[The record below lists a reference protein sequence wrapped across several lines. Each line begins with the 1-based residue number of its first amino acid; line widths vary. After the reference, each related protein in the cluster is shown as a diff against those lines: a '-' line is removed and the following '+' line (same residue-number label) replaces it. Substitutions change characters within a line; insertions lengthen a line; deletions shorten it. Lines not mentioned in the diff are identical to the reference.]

1 VYISIGYQLSHS
13 EVENMRTQRRSS
25 SRVLFSVLTAMI
37 AVAAGA
43 AAAQESKPTPV
54 QASMRGMFVSLAKVY
69 GYSLD
74 AEAFADPANRQE
86 IVSTLEAL
94 AKNADQLEAHGGGL
108 DPSFDFM
115 RRSLSR
121 DAHDALERFQSANYV
136 GSRFVLSKI
145 TENCVTC
152 HTKLPAERKF
162 DLGKEFL
169 DAVEADKLPP
179 TSRATL
185 QVATR
190 QFSDA
195 MKTYESILSSSR
207 VTGADLV
214 MFDVFENYLR
224 ISIGAM
230 NDIKRPTETLKEFVR
245 RPDMPED
252 VKADARA
259 WIGSLETLNLNAPKG
274 EDLATARRM
283 VDEAMKKT
291 KSRSDRS
298 RLVDF
303 IGSITLVHRY
313 LRSKPQNTLDVAEAY
328 YLLGVA
334 ESYVAHSYWI
344 SETDYLLEKAIRL
357 APKSDV
363 AKQAFAFL
371 EDYTHSEYKVA
382 PARSVPPELQTNL
395 EELRKLTEQ

>member
-1 VYISIGYQLSHS
+1 
-13 EVENMRTQRRSS
+13 MKTQRRSS
-25 SRVLFSVLTAMI
+25 SRVLYSVAAAMI
-37 AVAAGA
+37 VCAAGVAAT
-43 AAAQESKPTPV
+43 QESKQTTT
-54 QASMRGMFVSLAKVY
+54 QASMRGMFVALSTVY

-74 AEAFADPANRQE
+74 AQAFADPANRQE

-94 AKNADQLEAHGGGL
+94 TKNADQLETHGGGL

-121 DAHDALERFQSANYV
+121 DAHDALQRFQTANYI
-136 GSRFVLSKI
+136 GSRFILSKI

-152 HTKLPAERKF
+152 HTKLPAERQF

-169 DAVEADKLPP
+169 EAVNASKLPP
-179 TSRATL
+179 TARANL

-190 QFSDA
+190 QFSAA
-195 MKTYESILSSSR
+195 METYEGILSSDS

-224 ISIGAM
+224 VSIGAV
-230 NDIKRPTETLKEFVR
+230 NDTKRPAETLKKFVG
-245 RPDMPED
+245 RPDVPDEAKTD
-252 VKADARA
+252 VQA
-259 WIGSLETLNLNAPKG
+259 WIASLEKLNLNAPKG
-274 EDLATARRM
+274 EELATARRM

-313 LRSKPQNTLDVAEAY
+313 LRSRPENTLDVAEAY

-344 SETDYLLEKAIRL
+344 SEADYLLEKAIRL

-363 AKQAFAFL
+363 GKQAFAFL
-371 EDYTHSEYKVA
+371 EDYTHSGYKVA
-382 PARSVPPELQTNL
+382 PARAVPPELQTNL